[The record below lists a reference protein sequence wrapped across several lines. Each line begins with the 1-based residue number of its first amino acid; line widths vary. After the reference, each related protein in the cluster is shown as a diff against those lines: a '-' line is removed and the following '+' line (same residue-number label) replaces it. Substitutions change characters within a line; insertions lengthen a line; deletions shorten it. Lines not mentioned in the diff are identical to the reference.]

1 MREPA
6 KSFEELVVWQKAH
19 RFVLDAYPI
28 INKLPAE
35 ERFGLASQFRR
46 AAVSVPANI
55 AEGFIKRGKPDK
67 IKFLNTAQGS
77 LEECKY
83 FLILIRDLGYMDT
96 MDLRTQLD
104 EVGRLLNA
112 YISSIRRNSSS

>member
-46 AAVSVPANI
+46 AAVSVRVNI

-96 MDLRTQLD
+96 LDLRTQLD